1 MYASGTAEPSN
12 REATAHGKS
21 KANSKPQHGGW
32 SLWRSIKQSFAD
44 EPTESSRA
52 SIISKVRMATEPTFV
67 KLVVQQVLF
76 CYLVLLVDV
85 P

>member
-1 MYASGTAEPSN
+1 MHASGTAEPLN
-12 REATAHGKS
+12 MGANMRRKS
-21 KANSKPQHGGW
+21 KANSIPQHGGW
-32 SLWRSIKQSFAD
+32 SLWRSIKQSFSD